1 VANLQVRVFGKLRLQ
16 AGQCCVETFPTRRAE
31 ELLAYLLI
39 HQRTRHSREKLV
51 DTLWPDASLSNG
63 RASLSTTL
71 WRLRSVFER
80 LEVPAAEYLQTNRD
94 WVSLAPISALDSDYA
109 RFERQVVAA
118 DRATDDDQRQ
128 QCLRL
133 AIELYRGP
141 FCEGIYAE
149 WCLRERER
157 LERLY
162 LRALGQFMA
171 GLMHQAL
178 YEEAVSAGQAILEND
193 PLREEVHRAL
203 MRCYWKLDQRA
214 AAAQQFQRCAR
225 LLQAELQILPM
236 PETIALYRTIVEE
249 RLEALGAGGAGRQ
262 EMQVRLAFTNFLD
275 AARQLD
281 AALEAVQVP
290 QQEPSPTAAD

>member
-16 AGQCCVETFPTRRAE
+16 AGQCRVETFPTRRAE

-39 HQRTRHSREKLV
+39 HQRARHSREKLV
-51 DTLWPDASLSNG
+51 DALWPDAPLSNG

-71 WRLRSVFER
+71 WRLRSVFDR
-80 LEVPAAEYLQTNRD
+80 LEVPAADYLQTGRD
-94 WVSLAPISALDSDYA
+94 WVSLTPLSALESDYSS
-109 RFERQVVAA
+109 FEREVAA
-118 DRATDDDQRQ
+118 AERATDDDQRQ
-128 QCLRL
+128 QRLRL

-157 LERLY
+157 LDRLY

-171 GLMHQAL
+171 GLMRQER
-178 YEEAVSAGQAILEND
+178 YDEAIGAGQAILEND

-203 MRCYWKLDQRA
+203 MRCYWKLGQRA

-225 LLQAELQILPM
+225 LLQAELQVLPM
-236 PETIALYRTIVEE
+236 PETIAVYRGIVEE
-249 RLEALGAGGAGRQ
+249 RLGELGPDHTGLQ
-262 EMQVRLAFTNFLD
+262 EVQVRLAFQNFLD
-275 AARQLD
+275 AAQQLD
-281 AALEAVQVP
+281 AALESAQIP
-290 QQEPSPTAAD
+290 QEEPSPLATD

>member
-1 VANLQVRVFGKLRLQ
+1 MANLQVRVFGKLRLQ
-16 AGQCCVETFPTRRAE
+16 AGQCRVETFPTRRAE

-39 HQRTRHSREKLV
+39 HQRARHSREKLV

-80 LEVPAAEYLQTNRD
+80 LDVPAAQYLQTGRD
-94 WVSLAPISALDSDYA
+94 WVSLVPLTTLDSDHA
-109 RFERQVVAA
+109 RFEREVVAGE
-118 DRATDDDQRQ
+118 RATDDDLRQRR
-128 QCLRL
+128 LRL
-133 AIELYRGP
+133 AVELYRGP

-162 LRALGQFMA
+162 LRAQGQLMA
-171 GLMHQAL
+171 GLMRQER
-178 YEEAVSAGQAILEND
+178 YDEAISAGQAILDND

-203 MRCYWKLDQRA
+203 MRCYWRLDQPS

-225 LLQAELQILPM
+225 LLQAELKILPM
-236 PETIALYRTIVEE
+236 PETIALYRGIVEE
-249 RLEALGAGGAGRQ
+249 RLQEAGSDLAGSQAI
-262 EMQVRLAFTNFLD
+262 EVRLAFEQFLN
-275 AARQLD
+275 AAQRLD
-281 AALEAVQVP
+281 QALEASQVP
-290 QQEPSPTAAD
+290 QQEPSLSAGD